1 MIGGEDMDRTEL
13 LSPAEWISHAHSKS
27 VQKKRVLMIRYWV
40 QANGF
45 PGPTEGIKAIN
56 CLNCKEE
63 SLTAFAALRH
73 SNLCKYLG
81 VLALGHMKD
90 RGG

>member
-1 MIGGEDMDRTEL
+1 
-13 LSPAEWISHAHSKS
+13 
-27 VQKKRVLMIRYWV
+27 MIRYWV

-63 SLTAFAALRH
+63 SLTAFAALWAFKPVQVSRG
-73 SNLCKYLG
+73 LG
-81 VLALGHMKD
+81 SGSHEGPWGLSLFCPNESHMRVVLAIKS
-90 RGG
+90 RASSIV